1 MTAKTETT
9 AQVSDKL
16 TPLQQALLDR
26 ADTIMDSMARTVEK
40 ASSFAAEQVP
50 DIALQYV
57 AYGRASLT
65 AYVVLS
71 LMLLGIAF
79 YLGVRIALM
88 NSRGYPEDSYSWDDR
103 RQGAMMVSIPT
114 AVLGVGVFLHNMN
127 SFIMVWIAPK
137 IWLMNEI
144 ALLVKQRS

>member
-1 MTAKTETT
+1 MVKQQATET
-9 AQVSDKL
+9 VSDKL

-65 AYVVLS
+65 SYMVISVILIS
-71 LMLLGIAF
+71 LAF
-79 YLGVRIALM
+79 YLSIRIGLM
-88 NSRGYPEDSYSWDDR
+88 NSRGYPENSYSWDDR
-103 RQGAMMVSIPT
+103 RTGGLITGIPC
-114 AVLGVGVFLHNMN
+114 AVLGIGVFLHNLN
-127 SFIMVWIAPK
+127 NFIMVWVAPK
-137 IWLMNEI
+137 IWLINEI
-144 ALLVKQRS
+144 AHLVKK